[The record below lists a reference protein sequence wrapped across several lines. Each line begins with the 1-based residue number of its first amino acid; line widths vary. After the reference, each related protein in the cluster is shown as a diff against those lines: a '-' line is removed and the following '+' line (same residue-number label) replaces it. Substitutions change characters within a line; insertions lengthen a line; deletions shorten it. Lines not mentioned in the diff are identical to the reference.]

1 MSDNPTH
8 IKPSRPLRIVN
19 PSANGSHH
27 FFRGGRPIKLVIVG
41 AISVIAIL
49 AFIASSIQKWLWMR
63 QLGYTGVFWTL
74 LSVRWE
80 LFCAA
85 FVVALL
91 YLWINLRLAARNG
104 AISGG
109 IRRSQGAS
117 FGRAHWRGSVR
128 TLHKL
133 LYCCC
138 RSRRSWVMI
147 ADTAPTDDAPADGL
161 HCKGCMDARCPH
173 CRHEH
178 TQPRQRPGVRC
189 DRNPCQTL
197 SVIHSSLSC

>member
-1 MSDNPTH
+1 METPRGKATLIPHYEQRNGILDHEFIDAGEGVWHVTARVVPVGPSESVYTMTLP
-8 IKPSRPLRIVN
+8 KP
-19 PSANGSHH
+19 
-27 FFRGGRPIKLVIVG
+27 
-41 AISVIAIL
+41 
-49 AFIASSIQKWLWMR
+49 
-63 QLGYTGVFWTL
+63 LG
-74 LSVRWE
+74 
-80 LFCAA
+80 
-85 FVVALL
+85 
-91 YLWINLRLAARNG
+91 AARNG

-147 ADTAPTDDAPADGL
+147 ADTAPADDAPADGL

>member
-1 MSDNPTH
+1 MTV
-8 IKPSRPLRIVN
+8 RVE
-19 PSANGSHH
+19 GSHRRAECRPSH
-27 FFRGGRPIKLVIVG
+27 GVLRNGHHCLSGSRAPLFRTLRPDSYAWREMQSAIDYQPPKGRLSDSIRITRGGPGCPESERRHLSPSGL
-41 AISVIAIL
+41 
-49 AFIASSIQKWLWMR
+49 
-63 QLGYTGVFWTL
+63 LG
-74 LSVRWE
+74 
-80 LFCAA
+80 
-85 FVVALL
+85 
-91 YLWINLRLAARNG
+91 AARNG

-147 ADTAPTDDAPADGL
+147 ADTAPADDAPADGL